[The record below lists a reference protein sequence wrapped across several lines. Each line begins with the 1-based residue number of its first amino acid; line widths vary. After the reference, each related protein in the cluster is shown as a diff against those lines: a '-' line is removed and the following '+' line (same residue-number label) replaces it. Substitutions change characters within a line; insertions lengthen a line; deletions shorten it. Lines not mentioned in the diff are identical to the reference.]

1 MTSIARLAVA
11 PILALGMSAC
21 GEAPLKAPLPGRN
34 LDGGKLD
41 GGPAALAF
49 PTSAWSDDYGSGWQ
63 ATVTGERVTAEGVC
77 GAASGLV
84 LAGVV
89 AGQRLDYRIS
99 GPAGDAIASGHADLI
114 NADHAFFET
123 RLLDGSLNAEG
134 VLHFSHASHVREA
147 ALPPAG
153 PCIFPLTPLEPAAPE
168 LDGGV
173 APQPLNLDLNPRGA

>member
-41 GGPAALAF
+41 GGPAALVF

-134 VLHFSHASHVREA
+134 VLHFSLPHRPGVGSA
-147 ALPPAG
+147 AGRPMHLS
-153 PCIFPLTPLEPAAPE
+153 LTPLEPAAPE

-173 APQPLNLDLNPRGA
+173 APQPSQP